1 MLSPCLFNFYA
12 EYIMQN
18 ARLDETQVGIKIS
31 PRRKI
36 NKLRHVDN
44 TILMAESEEEIKS
57 LMMRVKEDSEKAGLQ
72 LNMKKIKI
80 MVYDPITSWQTEKE
94 NWKQ

>member
-1 MLSPCLFNFYA
+1 
-12 EYIMQN
+12 MQN
-18 ARLDETQVGIKIS
+18 AGLDETQVGIKIS
-31 PRRKI
+31 RRKI

-57 LMMRVKEDSEKAGLQ
+57 LMMRVKEESEKAGLQ

-80 MVYDPITSWQTEKE
+80 VVYDPITSWQTEKE
-94 NWKQ
+94 N